1 MALPYFILI
10 YVLNPPYSPPKRLS
24 MRLPARHLPF
34 STLMGLMLGIIA
46 LLSLGLGPARAQNS
60 MGLREAMLGQAATD
74 DRGNSMPDVAHF
86 MSEDGEGFVLDH
98 TQDQPFIRFDGEA
111 EVWALTPSPGPR
123 GDVIFKNDVG
133 EPVLRSSRLGGLT
146 LFSHTRPTGD
156 PVAVSGKAEAIKA
169 GRMTPGLLFQ
179 QLAKASKKTSTAVAR
194 LLPFEADIQTP
205 GADYLFAD
213 AARVTSDAIVS
224 VAAQNNGR
232 KVLEP
237 IREVRLIEGRPPG
250 VYMERNTLVLRLD
263 HTQGWAGRPSSKR
276 ITKIIKTS
284 TRGK

>member
-1 MALPYFILI
+1 MRF
-10 YVLNPPYSPPKRLS
+10 STRQF
-24 MRLPARHLPF
+24 RLPVAL
-34 STLMGLMLGIIA
+34 SLLIGVMTLTG
-46 LLSLGLGPARAQNS
+46 LGLGTAKAQNN
-60 MGLREAMLGQAATD
+60 LRDAMLGPSTSD
-74 DRGNSMPDVAHF
+74 SRGNSMPDVAHF

-98 TQDQPFIRFDGEA
+98 TQDQPFIRFDGDA

-133 EPVLRSSRLGGLT
+133 EPILRSSRLGGLT
-146 LFSHTRPTGD
+146 LFSRTRPTGD
-156 PVAVSGKAEAIKA
+156 PVAVSGKADAIKA

-179 QLAKASKKTSTAVAR
+179 QLARASKKASAAVSR
-194 LLPFEADIQTP
+194 LLPFDADIQTP

-213 AARVTSDAIVS
+213 AARVTADAIVD
-224 VAAQNNGR
+224 VANQNNGR
-232 KVLEP
+232 KILEP

-276 ITKIIKTS
+276 ITKIIKTA
-284 TRGK
+284 TKGR